1 MTASGVDMVVILVL
15 LVAIALG
22 VWVGRI
28 TAYRKSALGAPDTIP
43 EIYIQGLN
51 HLLSERNDEAVEV
64 FLDALRQHPESVDIL
79 LALGRL
85 FRRRGELER
94 ALRVHQHL
102 LEQPALAPDL
112 RQSVLFEIAQDYL
125 KAGILDRAESILKE
139 LLDRQPDHL
148 EGLATLAELYELGSE
163 WMQSIAVRQRLY
175 KTGARG
181 QRPVIAM
188 LYGELAEQSLLA
200 GEAGQ
205 AKVFLELAHKEDPEN
220 PRALMI
226 GGRIAFDRQDWG
238 AALSLWEKL
247 LDSPVESV
255 VLLILQP
262 FLSVL
267 RYAAN
272 DTDVQ
277 VTRER
282 LLKMCNSPLAVKL
295 LAHALQVVEGTAAA
309 TAYLRHV
316 LLRQPDMRVM
326 QVLLELDPEAPE
338 PALYPVMAVAVRRLA
353 VEAAVF
359 YCQSCGYQSPQYYW
373 RCPGC
378 RQWGTFSG
386 GCSL

>member
-1 MTASGVDMVVILVL
+1 MDTVVVLVL
-15 LVAIALG
+15 LLTIALG
-22 VWVGRI
+22 VWIGRV
-28 TAYRKSALGAPDTIP
+28 TSPRKPAPNASDTIP

-64 FLDALRQHPESVDIL
+64 FLDALRQHPESIDIL

-102 LEQPALAPDL
+102 LDQPALALDL

-139 LLDRQPDHL
+139 LLDCQPDHL

-163 WMQSIAVRQRLY
+163 WAQSIAIRQRLH
-175 KTGARG
+175 KAGKRG

-188 LYGELAEQSLLA
+188 LYGELAEQSLLL
-200 GEAGQ
+200 GDAGQ
-205 AKVFLELAHKEDPEN
+205 ARVFLELAQREDPEN
-220 PRALMI
+220 PRALVI

-238 AALSLWEKL
+238 GALNLWERL

-255 VLLILQP
+255 VLLILEP

-272 DTDVQ
+272 RTDVQ
-277 VTRER
+277 DARER

-295 LAHALQVVEGTAAA
+295 LAHALQAVEGTPAA
-309 TAYLRHV
+309 TAYLRRV

-326 QVLLELDPEAPE
+326 QVLLELDPDAPD
-338 PALYPVMAVAVRRLA
+338 PALYPVMALAVRGLS
-353 VEAAVF
+353 VEPAVF
-359 YCQSCGYQSPQYYW
+359 HCQSCGYQSPQYYW
-373 RCPGC
+373 RCPSC

-386 GCSL
+386 GYSL

>member
-1 MTASGVDMVVILVL
+1 MTVPGVDTVVVLVL
-15 LVAIALG
+15 LLTIALG
-22 VWVGRI
+22 VWIGRV
-28 TAYRKSALGAPDTIP
+28 TSPRKPAPNASDTIP

-64 FLDALRQHPESVDIL
+64 FLDALRQHPESIDIL

-102 LEQPALAPDL
+102 LDQPALALDL

-139 LLDRQPDHL
+139 LLDCQPDHL

-163 WMQSIAVRQRLY
+163 WAQSIAIRQRLH
-175 KTGARG
+175 KAGKRG

-188 LYGELAEQSLLA
+188 LYGELAEQSLLL
-200 GEAGQ
+200 GDAGQ
-205 AKVFLELAHKEDPEN
+205 ARVFLELAQREDPEN
-220 PRALMI
+220 PRALVI

-238 AALSLWEKL
+238 GALNLWERL

-255 VLLILQP
+255 VLLILEP

-272 DTDVQ
+272 RTDVQ
-277 VTRER
+277 DARER

-295 LAHALQVVEGTAAA
+295 LAHALQAVEGTPAA
-309 TAYLRHV
+309 TAYLRRV

-326 QVLLELDPEAPE
+326 QVLLELDPDAPD
-338 PALYPVMAVAVRRLA
+338 PALYPVMALAVRGLS
-353 VEAAVF
+353 VEPAVF
-359 YCQSCGYQSPQYYW
+359 HCQSCGYQSPQYYW
-373 RCPGC
+373 RCPSC

-386 GCSL
+386 GYSL

>member
-1 MTASGVDMVVILVL
+1 MTASGVDMLVALVL

-28 TAYRKSALGAPDTIP
+28 TSYRKSALGTSDTIP

-163 WMQSIAVRQRLY
+163 WMQSIAVRQRLS
-175 KTGARG
+175 KAGARG

-200 GEAGQ
+200 GEAKQ
-205 AKVFLELAHKEDPEN
+205 AKVFLELARKEDPEN
-220 PRALMI
+220 PRALVI

-262 FLSVL
+262 FLSAL

-295 LAHALQVVEGTAAA
+295 LAHALQVVEGTPAA

-326 QVLLELDPEAPE
+326 QVLLELDPDAPE

-353 VEAAVF
+353 VEPAVF

-373 RCPGC
+373 RCPSC

-386 GCSL
+386 GYAL

>member
-1 MTASGVDMVVILVL
+1 MTVSGVDTVVILVL
-15 LVAIALG
+15 LLAIALG
-22 VWVGRI
+22 VWIGQV
-28 TAYRKSALGAPDTIP
+28 TSPRKPAPNVPDTIP

-102 LEQPALAPDL
+102 LDQPALAPDL

-163 WMQSIAVRQRLY
+163 WAQSIAVRQRLH
-175 KTGARG
+175 KAGKRG

-188 LYGELAEQSLLA
+188 LYGELAEQSLFA

-205 AKVFLELAHKEDPEN
+205 AKVFLESARKEDPEN
-220 PRALMI
+220 PRALVI

-238 AALSLWEKL
+238 GALSLWEKL

-255 VLLILQP
+255 VLLILEP

-267 RYAAN
+267 QYAAN
-272 DTDVQ
+272 GTDVQ
-277 VTRER
+277 EARER

-295 LAHALQVVEGTAAA
+295 LAHALQAVEGTPVA
-309 TAYLRHV
+309 TAYLRRV

-326 QVLLELDPEAPE
+326 QVLLELDPDAPD
-338 PALYPVMAVAVRRLA
+338 PALYPVMALAVRGLS
-353 VEAAVF
+353 VEPAVF
-359 YCQSCGYQSPQYYW
+359 HCQSCGYQSPQYYW
-373 RCPGC
+373 RCPSC

>member
-1 MTASGVDMVVILVL
+1 M
-15 LVAIALG
+15 AIALG
-22 VWVGRI
+22 VWIGRV
-28 TAYRKSALGAPDTIP
+28 TSPRKPVPDVPDTIP

-94 ALRVHQHL
+94 ALRVHQYL
-102 LEQPALAPDL
+102 LDQPALASDL

-163 WMQSIAVRQRLY
+163 WAKSIAVRQQLH
-175 KTGARG
+175 KTGTQG

-200 GEAGQ
+200 GKAEQAG
-205 AKVFLELAHKEDPEN
+205 VFLGMARKEDPEN
-220 PRALMI
+220 PRALVV
-226 GGRIAFDRQDWG
+226 GGRIAFDRQNWDD
-238 AALSLWEKL
+238 AFDLWRKL
-247 LDSPVESV
+247 LDSRVESV
-255 VLLILQP
+255 VLLVLEP

-267 RYAAN
+267 PHVAN
-272 DTDVQ
+272 GVDAQ
-277 VTRER
+277 KARER
-282 LLKMCNSPLAVKL
+282 LLNMCRSPLAVKL
-295 LAHALQVVEGTAAA
+295 LAHALQGVEGTLAA
-309 TAYLRHV
+309 TTYLRHL

-326 QVLLELDPEAPE
+326 QVLLELDPEAPD
-338 PALYPVMAVAVRRLA
+338 PTLYPVMAMAVRGLSI
-353 VEAAVF
+353 EPAVF
-359 YCQSCGYQSPQYYW
+359 HCQSCGYQSPQYYW
-373 RCPGC
+373 RCPSC

>member
-1 MTASGVDMVVILVL
+1 MDTVVVLVL
-15 LVAIALG
+15 LFAIALG
-22 VWVGRI
+22 VWIGRV
-28 TAYRKSALGAPDTIP
+28 TYPRKPASDVPDTIP

-94 ALRVHQHL
+94 ALRVHQYL
-102 LEQPALAPDL
+102 LDQPALASDL

-139 LLDRQPDHL
+139 LLGRQPDHL

-163 WMQSIAVRQRLY
+163 WAKSIAVRQQLH
-175 KTGARG
+175 KTGTHG

-188 LYGELAEQSLLA
+188 LYGELAEQSLRA
-200 GEAGQ
+200 GEVEQAGI
-205 AKVFLELAHKEDPEN
+205 FLGAARKEDPEN
-220 PRALMI
+220 PRALLV
-226 GGRIAFDRQDWG
+226 GGRIAFDQQNWDDAFDHWR
-238 AALSLWEKL
+238 KL
-247 LDSPVESV
+247 LDSRVESV
-255 VLLILQP
+255 VLLVLEP

-267 RYAAN
+267 PHVAN
-272 DTDVQ
+272 GVDAQ
-277 VTRER
+277 KARER
-282 LLKMCNSPLAVKL
+282 LLDMCRSPLAVKL
-295 LAHALQVVEGTAAA
+295 LAHALRGVEGTLAA
-309 TAYLRHV
+309 TTYLRHL

-326 QVLLELDPEAPE
+326 QVLLELDPDAPD
-338 PALYPVMAVAVRRLA
+338 ATLYPVMAMAVRGLS
-353 VEAAVF
+353 VEPAVF
-359 YCQSCGYQSPQYYW
+359 HCQSCGYQSPQYYW
-373 RCPGC
+373 RCPSC

>member
-1 MTASGVDMVVILVL
+1 MTAPGVDTVVILVL
-15 LVAIALG
+15 LAAIALG
-22 VWVGRI
+22 IWIGWI
-28 TAYRKSALGAPDTIP
+28 TAHRKSALGASDTIP

-163 WMQSIAVRQRLY
+163 WAQSIAVRQRLH
-175 KTGARG
+175 KTGTRG

-200 GEAGQ
+200 GEAEQ
-205 AKVFLELAHKEDPEN
+205 AKVFLELARKEDPEN
-220 PRALMI
+220 PRALVI

-238 AALSLWEKL
+238 GALSLWEKL
-247 LDSPVESV
+247 LDSSVESV
-255 VLLILQP
+255 VLLILEP

-272 DTDVQ
+272 DAGAQ
-277 VTRER
+277 ETRER

-295 LAHALQVVEGTAAA
+295 LAHALRAVEGTPAA

-326 QVLLELDPEAPE
+326 QVLLELDPCAPE
-338 PALYPVMAVAVRRLA
+338 PALYPVMAVAVRRLP
-353 VEAAVF
+353 VEPAVF

-373 RCPGC
+373 RCPSC

-386 GCSL
+386 ECSL